1 MSIWELVTKSLD
13 TLLISL
19 AAVILAILGRA
30 AKLLHEESRG
40 AERLSWRLFLSN
52 LPNAL
57 VVGIIAMAVTYTAS
71 KYLNVP
77 PYAGVGLGGALGY
90 LGMETVAMMFTKFA
104 ERFVTKKS
112 DE

>member
-1 MSIWELVTKSLD
+1 MSIWELLTKSLD
-13 TLLISL
+13 TILVSL
-19 AAVILAILGRA
+19 AAVMLAILGRA

-40 AERLSWRLFLSN
+40 AEKLSVRLFVSN

-57 VVGIIAMAVTYTAS
+57 VVGIIAMAVTYTAAEYF
-71 KYLNVP
+71 KVP

-90 LGMETVAMMFTKFA
+90 LGMETVAMMFSKIV
-104 ERFVTKKS
+104 ERVVKKKA